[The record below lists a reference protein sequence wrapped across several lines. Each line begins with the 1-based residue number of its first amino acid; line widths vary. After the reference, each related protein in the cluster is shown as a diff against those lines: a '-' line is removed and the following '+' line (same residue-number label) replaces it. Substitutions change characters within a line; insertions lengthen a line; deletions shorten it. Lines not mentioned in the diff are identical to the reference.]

1 MNEVKA
7 AVLFN
12 RALIWIVMMQ
22 LTDNRTIG
30 ILFAVCA
37 VLNIAKSWMEM
48 LK

>member
-1 MNEVKA
+1 MDEVKA
-7 AVLFN
+7 EILFN
-12 RALIWIVMMQ
+12 RALIWIVMMH

-37 VLNIAKSWMEM
+37 VLNIAQSWMEA